1 METLEQ
7 LKYVVKNAPEGASHI
22 AKSVG
27 QERYLKHNVRRDFVY
42 YDGRTFCAFPSKS
55 GFLKTCKSIR
65 SLSDIKLIIELME
78 GKKKAYQAYVAL
90 EEIKQKYNVENKIAK
105 ALLKL
110 AYECDEFAL
119 HGDLR
124 KDIKKFL
131 GDL

>member
-7 LKYVVKNAPEGASHI
+7 LKAI
-22 AKSVG
+22 
-27 QERYLKHNVRRDFVY
+27 
-42 YDGRTFCAFPSKS
+42 YDGAPYENIGEEILINTHGNYILFYEDDFYTRDNGKWVKCC
-55 GFLKTCKSIR
+55 GFLPCYGLR

-78 GKKKAYQAYVAL
+78 ANKEAKKGAL
-90 EEIKQKYNVENKIAK
+90 LSLKEVKQRYNGENKIAK

-119 HGDLR
+119 PSDLR
-124 KDIKKFL
+124 KDIKGFL